1 MTKKEIIDKV
11 YDDYLKDYGRV
22 GYIGMNSIEK
32 ACKSEFEKNGI
43 EYDYYDVKEA
53 LESKSHYNIVNAY
66 VKGYSDTREG
76 MTSSSIRDFMIQYK
90 QGLDAGDIEYKDAE
104 FERVAEIF
112 KRYDKYETF
121 NKESKDAIDGL
132 RI

>member
-43 EYDYYDVKEA
+43 EYDHYDVKEA
-53 LESKSHYNIVNAY
+53 LEIFIDKRLYDSVQ
-66 VKGYSDTREG
+66 TR
-76 MTSSSIRDFMIQYK
+76 S
-90 QGLDAGDIEYKDAE
+90 
-104 FERVAEIF
+104 
-112 KRYDKYETF
+112 
-121 NKESKDAIDGL
+121 
-132 RI
+132 

>member
-43 EYDYYDVKEA
+43 EKISRRILV
-53 LESKSHYNIVNAY
+53 
-66 VKGYSDTREG
+66 
-76 MTSSSIRDFMIQYK
+76 TSVVS
-90 QGLDAGDIEYKDAE
+90 
-104 FERVAEIF
+104 
-112 KRYDKYETF
+112 
-121 NKESKDAIDGL
+121 
-132 RI
+132 

>member
-43 EYDYYDVKEA
+43 EYDHYDVKEA
-53 LESKSHYNIVNAY
+53 L
-66 VKGYSDTREG
+66 G
-76 MTSSSIRDFMIQYK
+76 
-90 QGLDAGDIEYKDAE
+90 
-104 FERVAEIF
+104 
-112 KRYDKYETF
+112 
-121 NKESKDAIDGL
+121 
-132 RI
+132 